1 MSLNAPDYSYLG
13 SGEVHL
19 KKKGAAAPFRSI
31 GNCSAFSF
39 SPESNNITLSNSTT
53 PGGGT
58 RNNVPRVTRVQY
70 SFSMTDFSA
79 ENLADVLR
87 GTVETIT
94 AGTATGEDVVAY
106 PGGVTPLAHIA
117 TAITSVK
124 SPDGTETY
132 VAGTDYD
139 IKSGA
144 LYVYEDG
151 DIPAP
156 VAGAANLKVTYTY
169 GAAKKLQAL
178 VNGAEEYELMFR
190 GFNEARGG
198 RLVVAHAFRV
208 SGAVLAQFS
217 MIGDAHGVG
226 EVSGELMVDT
236 TRPAH
241 DPNNPG
247 NPYSQWFTWEQEE

>member
-19 KKKGAAAPFRSI
+19 RKKGAAAPFRSI

-39 SPESNNITLSNSTT
+39 SPQTNDIDLADSTA

-58 RNNVPRVTRVQY
+58 RNSVQRVTGVQY
-70 SFSMTDFSA
+70 SFTMTDFSVD
-79 ENLADVLR
+79 NFADVLR
-87 GTVETIT
+87 GTMETIV
-94 AGTATGEDVVAY
+94 AGTATSEDAVAY
-106 PGGVTPLAHIA
+106 LGGVTPLAYIA

-124 SPDGTETY
+124 SQDGITTY

-139 IKSGA
+139 LKNGA

-156 VAGAANLKVTYTY
+156 VSGAANIKVTYTY

-178 VNGAEEYELMFR
+178 VNPAEDYELLFL
-190 GFNEARGG
+190 GYNEARSGKQV
-198 RLVVAHAFRV
+198 RAHAFKL
-208 SGAVLAQFS
+208 SGGALGELS
-217 MIGDAHGVG
+217 MIADQHG
-226 EVSGELMVDT
+226 SGTVTGKLSKDT
-236 TRPAH
+236 SRQA
-241 DPNNPG
+241 G
-247 NPYSQWFTWEQEE
+247 KSQYFEWEAQE

>member
-19 KKKGAAAPFRSI
+19 RKKGAAAPFRSI

-39 SPESNNITLSNSTT
+39 SPQSNNIALANSTT

-58 RNNVPRVTRVQY
+58 RNTVPRVTSVPY
-70 SFSMTDFSA
+70 AISMTDFSV

-87 GTVETIT
+87 GTVETIA

-106 PGGVTPLAHIA
+106 PGGVTPLAYIA

-124 SPDGTETY
+124 SQDGTTTY

-139 IKSGA
+139 LKNGA

-156 VAGAANLKVTYTY
+156 VSGAANIKVTYTY

-178 VNGAEEYELMFR
+178 VNKAEEYELMFL
-190 GFNEARGG
+190 GFNEARSGK
-198 RLVVAHAFRV
+198 RVKAHAFRV
-208 SGAVLAQFS
+208 SGGVLAQLS
-217 MIGDAHGVG
+217 MVGDAHGVG

-236 TRPAH
+236 TRPAY